1 MEEVELRLSEEVYAK
16 IFGNPDTT
24 HPISLRTT
32 SKTSK
37 EIKLTEKQLADLL
50 KMYSLMRKTGKNAST
65 KTPDAI
71 FSL

>member
-1 MEEVELRLSEEVYAK
+1 MEEVELRLSEDVYAK
-16 IFGNPDTT
+16 ILGAPDAT
-24 HPISLRTT
+24 HPIRFRTT

-37 EIKLTEKQLADLL
+37 EIKITEKQLADLL
-50 KMYSLMRKTGKNAST
+50 KMYSLMRKTGKNASM